1 MVQEN
6 RSFDHYFA
14 QLNTYRV
21 AHGYGGPSDI
31 DVEPPNASNPAD
43 DGTTIHAF
51 HLKTVCLEELTPDWL
66 ESHVDFNMGD
76 PGSDGPLMNGFV
88 HNAGGMSTFLGESDT
103 RGVRAMGYYDD
114 SDLPYY
120 YFMASQFATSDR
132 WFSPLSSNSEVNR
145 IYLQSGTS
153 HGHAHKPTSDHPC
166 CPQPTIYHLLD
177 QAGISWKIYYS
188 DSNAAGPIVDLRYY
202 WAGFASTHLANIVPV
217 SQYFTD
223 VANGT
228 LPAVAFIQA
237 GLNSGRDEHPGGQLS
252 PDVGGNN
259 PQVGAKYVSSL
270 INALMASPSWKDSV
284 FIWSFDEGG
293 GLYDHYPPQPAVQPD
308 GIPPQDLLPKD
319 ASIQPPADFTRTG
332 FRIPLIV
339 VSPFTKSHY
348 VSHTVADS
356 TAILKLIET
365 RFNLPNLTAR
375 DAAQPDMTEFFDFQN
390 VPWAVPPVPPAQPTD
405 GTCDPK
411 LLPSSP

>member
-14 QLNTYRV
+14 KLNDYRV
-21 AHGYGGPSDI
+21 ANGYGGPSDV
-31 DVEPPNASNPAD
+31 DVEAPDASNVAD
-43 DGTTIHAF
+43 DGTIVHAF
-51 HLKTVCLEELTPDWL
+51 HLQTVCLEELTPDWL
-66 ESHVDFNMGD
+66 ESHVDFNLKD
-76 PGSDGPLMNGFV
+76 PGSDTPMMDGFV
-88 HNAGGMSTFLGESDT
+88 HVAGGMATYLGESDT
-103 RGVRAMGYYDD
+103 RGVRAMGYYTDA
-114 SDLPYY
+114 DLPYY

-132 WFSPLSSNSEVNR
+132 WFSPVSTNSEVNR

-153 HGHAHKPTSDHPC
+153 HGHAHFPTAQDPC
-166 CPQPTIYHLLD
+166 CAQKSIYQLLD
-177 QAGISWKIYYS
+177 ENGISWKVYYS
-188 DSNAAGPIVDLRYY
+188 DTAATGPIADIRYY
-202 WAGFASTHLANIVPV
+202 WPSFASAHAANIVPV
-217 SQYFTD
+217 SQYLTD

-228 LPAVAFIQA
+228 LPSVAFIQA
-237 GLNSGRDEHPGGQLS
+237 GLQSGRDEHPGGQTS

-259 PQVGAKYVSSL
+259 PQVGSKYVSSL
-270 INALMASPSWKDSV
+270 INALMNSPSWKDSV
-284 FIWSFDEGG
+284 FILSFDEGG
-293 GLYDHYPPQPAVQPD
+293 GLYDHFPPQPAVQPD
-308 GIPPQDLLPKD
+308 GIPPQDLYPKD
-319 ASIQPPADFTRTG
+319 AAIQPAADFTRTG

-339 VSPFTKSHY
+339 VSPFTKKHY

-390 VPWAVPPVPPAQPTD
+390 VPWATPPTPPAQPTN

-411 LLPSSP
+411 LLPSAP